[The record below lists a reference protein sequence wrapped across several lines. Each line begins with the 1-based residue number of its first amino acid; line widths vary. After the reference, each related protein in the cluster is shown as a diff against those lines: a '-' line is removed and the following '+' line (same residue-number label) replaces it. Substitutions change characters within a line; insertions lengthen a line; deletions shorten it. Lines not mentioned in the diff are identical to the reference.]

1 MTGIIII
8 GIIILVIW
16 FFNSGSSSASKTS
29 YTPPTKTYQSNN
41 STTTKPISQPIIEK
55 QTKTTTQVSKP
66 VDRTTQIIHP
76 VSQQQTDQ
84 HRANRL
90 ALQET
95 GTQYATAIS
104 NLLQTN
110 PRFWSIYEYNISQTQ
125 NLSFQEIWQ
134 PLENGVVII
143 NDHQTLIKYIT
154 CYGGH
159 HYQKLQTSF
168 IALFPQITAN
178 SNIDI
183 IDYGCGQA
191 IATIVF
197 YDFMLHNNKNY
208 NVNKVTL
215 IEPSDLALKRGILK
229 LNHFINHKQQNTE
242 VKKVNKRLDEVTE
255 ADLTTNNSN
264 IKIHLFSNILDVPSF
279 NLQRLVTKI
288 KNTQKGTN
296 YFVCVSPFN
305 ATAQTQI
312 TSFKN
317 QFNCININCQS
328 EVIHKPAYDIR
339 TRRIDNSYRIT
350 MFQRIFKCNFT
361 AATTSPNNFQ
371 FDDNLPF

>member
-16 FFNSGSSSASKTS
+16 FFNSGSSSSSKTT
-29 YTPPTKTYQSNN
+29 YKPPTTNYQSNN
-41 STTTKPISQPIIEK
+41 STTTKPASQSPTVKPIV
-55 QTKTTTQVSKP
+55 THTPVSKP
-66 VDRTTQIIHP
+66 VVKTTPISQP
-76 VSQQQTDQ
+76 VSQPQTNQ

-104 NLLQTN
+104 NVLQTN
-110 PRFWSIYEYNISQTQ
+110 PRFWDIYEYNISQTQ
-125 NLSFQEIWQ
+125 NLSFGEIWQ

-143 NDHQTLIKYIT
+143 NDHHTLTKYIT

-168 IALFPQITAN
+168 VALFPHITAN

-183 IDYGCGQA
+183 VDYGCGQA
-191 IATIVF
+191 LATTVF
-197 YDFMLHNNKNY
+197 YDYMLRNNKNY
-208 NVNKVTL
+208 NVSKVTL

-242 VKKVNKRLDEVTE
+242 VKKVNKKLDEVTE
-255 ADLTTNNSN
+255 ADLTTNNTN
-264 IKIHLFSNILDVPSF
+264 IKIHLFSNILDVTSF
-279 NLQRLVTKI
+279 NLQQLITKI

-296 YFVCVSPFN
+296 YFVCVSPSN
-305 ATAQTQI
+305 GTAQTQI
-312 TSFKN
+312 TSFQN
-317 QFNCININCQS
+317 QFNGTNINCQS
-328 EVIHKPAYDIR
+328 EIIYKPAYDIR
-339 TRRIDNSYRIT
+339 NRRMDDSYRIT
-350 MFQRIFKCNFT
+350 MFQRIFKCNF
-361 AATTSPNNFQ
+361 ATVTTRTNNFQ
-371 FDDNLPF
+371 IDDDLPF